1 MVPKIPNPP
10 PRPDPELQPPMVI
23 GGPRHDQIKEY
34 LAEAKLALDRAR
46 LMLVASWVFFMAG
59 LALFLRSL

>member
-23 GGPRHDQIKEY
+23 EFNSGGGGNPLGAMPLLVLAIVIY
-34 LAEAKLALDRAR
+34 LL
-46 LMLVASWVFFMAG
+46 
-59 LALFLRSL
+59 LR